1 MCISLHQHLVLFY
14 DCSSLFPVLLFHL
27 ENWWNAEKEGRR
39 IRGRKRRERGW
50 EGKRR
55 EREDHT
61 IRSIASTKHLNW
73 ETCGVKKLPLLPK
86 PNAGAC
92 LLL

>member
-1 MCISLHQHLVLFY
+1 MECR
-14 DCSSLFPVLLFHL
+14 
-27 ENWWNAEKEGRR
+27 EGRQEDK
-39 IRGRKRRERGW
+39 RKKEKRERMG
-50 EGKRR
+50 GKTKR